1 MIFDVLIFVLSLDIY
16 IIADEEDNQHALKL
30 HRLVPSIIYKKGN
43 KSLLFPSKKF
53 ENLPFSIILSH

>member
-1 MIFDVLIFVLSLDIY
+1 MIFDILIFVLSLDIY

-30 HRLVPSIIYKKGN
+30 HRLVPSIIQKRQQIM
-43 KSLLFPSKKF
+43 LFPSKKF